1 MLLALWWKYDTLC
14 TIKFI
19 FVKDKEQS
27 TMKETEVYIL
37 GGFLGSGKTTLLR
50 NILKQENEAGRKVA
64 VLLNE
69 LGSVSV
75 DSGLIDDDVPLKEL
89 FGGCI
94 CCTIQDKLE
103 VQLHELLT
111 ENELEAV
118 YIETTGA
125 AHPVEVLDAIM
136 SPLFAEKLAY
146 KGIITVV
153 DLLRWRD
160 REQLSPQL
168 RQLLVEQIHHADFIL
183 LNKKD
188 LVTEMEAAQLLY
200 SIQALNA
207 DAVCLLTEQAEVS
220 IASLQ
225 QLKRKQSHQHQEL
238 DVNHHLHLSAIVYS
252 FEGAIK
258 QTDFE
263 EWMRSLPDTVY
274 RMKGYVAFTHS
285 QYPYLFQYSYGM
297 PMLMNEMMKM
307 PLNIVIIGENVQKE
321 QLISELKELERKA
334 KN

>member
-1 MLLALWWKYDTLC
+1 
-14 TIKFI
+14 
-19 FVKDKEQS
+19 
-27 TMKETEVYIL
+27 MKTTEVYIL

-50 NILKQENEAGRKVA
+50 NILKQESDAGRKVA

-75 DSGLIDDDVPLKEL
+75 DSGLIGDGVPLKEL
-89 FGGCI
+89 FDGCI

-125 AHPVEVLDAIM
+125 AHPVEVLDGIM
-136 SPLFAEKLAY
+136 SPIFAKRLEY

-160 REQLSPQL
+160 REELSPQL

-183 LNKKD
+183 LNKAD
-188 LVTEMEAAQLLY
+188 LVSEMEAAQLIY
-200 SIQALNA
+200 TIQALNQ
-207 DAVCLLTEQAEVS
+207 DAVCLLTEYAAVS
-220 IASLQ
+220 LASLQ
-225 QLKRKQSHQHQEL
+225 QMQRKRHNGHQKL
-238 DVNHHLHLSAIVYS
+238 DVHDHLHLTAVVHT
-252 FEGAIK
+252 FEGAVA

-263 EWMRSLPDTVY
+263 EWLRALPETVY
-274 RMKGYVAFTHS
+274 RMKGYISFTHS
-285 QYPYLFQYSYGM
+285 QYPHLFQYSYGM
-297 PMLMNEMMKM
+297 PMYMNEMMKM
-307 PLNIVIIGENVQKE
+307 PLNIVMIGEKLDKE
-321 QLISELKELERKA
+321 MLIGQLKALELKAAR
-334 KN
+334 